1 MLLDRAATI
10 TTKINTYQM
19 LRISADEADLFG
31 TRAKQ
36 FGTVAQ
42 QIAGL
47 RETLRILADAGVP
60 VDFQLSDGLGY
71 AQKARQLRDAIREN
85 PATVND
91 PPFDIRHG
99 FTDRLSGIA
108 AAGLKAANA
117 AWKAYV
123 DKRAAFGED
132 DVLSALGQ
140 VQQFRA
146 SVERIRNIRSK
157 TAAFGAK
164 LPEDPKAEIAALDDL
179 VIQHEIAWKSLAAS
193 DIPPSVVAFIRAAA
207 SSNALLSAYTYDV
220 QSWLESHRLLDAF
233 RIKLR

>member
-10 TTKINTYQM
+10 TTKINTYQN
-19 LRISADEADLFG
+19 LKNSADEADLFG

-60 VDFQLSDGLGY
+60 VCFQPSDGLGY
-71 AQKARQLRDAIREN
+71 AQKARQLRNAIREN

-91 PPFDIRHG
+91 PPFDIKHG
-99 FTDRLSGIA
+99 FTDRLTGIA
-108 AAGLKAANA
+108 VAGLNAANA

-123 DKRAAFGED
+123 DKRAAFGADE
-132 DVLSALGQ
+132 VLSALGQ

-146 SVERIRNIRSK
+146 SVATIRQIRGEVSALSSARPPNLK
-157 TAAFGAK
+157 AAITK
-164 LPEDPKAEIAALDDL
+164 LDSLIN
-179 VIQHEIAWKSLAAS
+179 QHEIAWKSIAAT
-193 DIPPSVVAFIRAAA
+193 DIPPSIVAFIRAAA
-207 SSNALLSAYTYDV
+207 SGNALLSAYTSEV
-220 QSWLESHRLLDAF
+220 QSWLERHKLLDAF